1 MSVILI
7 FLAVL
12 ALGAGWWLSR
22 QGLMV
27 KPWLQVDHAGTVPDP
42 GPTCPPPAQL
52 GLGIFLAVIGS
63 LFALLI
69 SAYIIRAEAGDWR
82 GFPLPW
88 IVWANTLALLVTSL
102 VLEWARSAAGR
113 GALAVA
119 RTGVVAGSG
128 AALLFVA
135 GQLAAWAGL
144 AGSGYDI
151 TSGPAGSFFYLM
163 TAAHGL
169 HVVGGIFALGRPLGH
184 IRRADQTGL
193 GHQERASRA
202 TLARTS
208 VDLAAT
214 YWLFMLFVW
223 VVLLLVL
230 SGWAGAFLA
239 LCGQILSGSG
249 LT

>member
-1 MSVILI
+1 MSAILI
-7 FLAVL
+7 FLTVL

-22 QGLMV
+22 QGLTV
-27 KPWLQVDHAGTVPDP
+27 KPWLQVDHAGTVADP
-42 GPTCPPPAQL
+42 GPSRHSPAQL
-52 GLGIFLAVIGS
+52 GLGLFLAVVGS

-69 SAYIIRAEAGDWR
+69 SAYIIRAEMGDWR

-88 IVWANTLALLVTSL
+88 IVWANTLTLLAASL
-102 VLEWARSAAGR
+102 ALEWARSAAQR

-119 RTGVVAGSG
+119 RTGVIAGSG
-128 AALLFVA
+128 AALLFVT
-135 GQLAAWAGL
+135 GQLVAWASL
-144 AGSGYDI
+144 TGSGYDI
-151 TSGPAGSFFYLM
+151 SSGPAGSFFYLM

-169 HVVGGIFALGRPLGH
+169 HVVGGIFALGRTLGH
-184 IRRADQTGL
+184 IRRADQDNL
-193 GHQERASRA
+193 GWQERKEQAGLVRI
-202 TLARTS
+202 S

-249 LT
+249 LA